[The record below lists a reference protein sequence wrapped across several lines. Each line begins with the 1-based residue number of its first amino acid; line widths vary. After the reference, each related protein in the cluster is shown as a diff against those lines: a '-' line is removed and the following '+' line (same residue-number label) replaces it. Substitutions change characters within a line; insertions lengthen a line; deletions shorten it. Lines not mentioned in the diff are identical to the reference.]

1 MLLVMAGFV
10 LSASM
15 VHSGAH
21 RRVALSMVH
30 LVGGGSARRLVFGF
44 MAAAALLSMWI
55 SNAATSLMLLPVA
68 LAVLQQSSGPQ
79 LATPLLLGLAYAAN
93 IGGLGTPIGTP
104 ANLVFVQ
111 VYADTT
117 GQEIGFLQWMVWGL
131 PIMLVFLPIIG
142 IWLTRN
148 LKYQG
153 SIELPE
159 TGPWRKDEQR
169 VLCVFVVTAVAWMFR
184 SQPFGGW
191 SQLVGMPMI
200 NDSSIA
206 LLAAVSLFIV
216 PNGTGGKLLNWE
228 AASKIPWGILL
239 LLGSGFCIARAFSES
254 GLSAE
259 LGQVLSGFTELP
271 VIVMIAGLCLTVTF
285 MTELTSNTATTALLM
300 PVLAAAA
307 LAADIDPVLLMLPA
321 ALTASCAFMLPTAT
335 TPNTVA
341 FSTGHFSI
349 KKMAS
354 EGFILNLFGVL
365 VISGICYLFLSS

>member
-1 MLLVMAGFV
+1 
-10 LSASM
+10 
-15 VHSGAH
+15 
-21 RRVALSMVH
+21 
-30 LVGGGSARRLVFGF
+30 
-44 MAAAALLSMWI
+44 
-55 SNAATSLMLLPVA
+55 
-68 LAVLQQSSGPQ
+68 
-79 LATPLLLGLAYAAN
+79 
-93 IGGLGTPIGTP
+93 
-104 ANLVFVQ
+104 
-111 VYADTT
+111 
-117 GQEIGFLQWMVWGL
+117 MVWGL

-148 LKYQG
+148 LRYQG

-169 VLCVFVVTAVAWMFR
+169 VLFVFVVTAVAWMFR

-307 LAADIDPVLLMLPA
+307 LAANIDPVLLMLPA